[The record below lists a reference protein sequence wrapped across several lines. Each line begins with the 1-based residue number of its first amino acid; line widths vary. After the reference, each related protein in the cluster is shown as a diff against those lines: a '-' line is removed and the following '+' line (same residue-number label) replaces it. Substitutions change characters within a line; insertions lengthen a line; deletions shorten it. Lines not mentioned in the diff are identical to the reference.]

1 VLQVATNLK
10 KLDML
15 LNIIADTIV
24 IQKMA
29 AITHITGGFNMIIDR
44 LKELN
49 DELELDKLKIEDC
62 IELNKKGYIILF
74 NNGKT
79 IRIDKGI

>member
-1 VLQVATNLK
+1 
-10 KLDML
+10 
-15 LNIIADTIV
+15 
-24 IQKMA
+24 
-29 AITHITGGFNMIIDR
+29 MIIDR